1 MSNDAQ
7 APKGGVRVEL
17 EKEEKK
23 APRELSRREM
33 LTRVV
38 ATSGAAAA
46 TVGLGVWLTNRRPAE
61 SQELESIRDHRV
73 SRAAGAVEMAI
84 ARGADAAANTRRA
97 LAALGGMAQFVGKG
111 ERVVIK
117 PNVGWNRR
125 AEQAANTTPDVVAE
139 VVRQVRAA
147 GAGAVWVTDVTVN
160 NAERCFAR
168 SGIRAAA
175 EAAGAEVILPSGA
188 RFRTVAV
195 GGDTL
200 RVADVLWP
208 FVDADKVINI
218 PIVKQHGLAKATMA
232 MKNWYGVL
240 GGHRV
245 RLHQQIDRS
254 IFELTAMVKP
264 TLTVLDATRV
274 LMANGPS
281 GGSLDDVKRFD
292 TVAAG
297 VDEVA
302 LDAFGA
308 GFLDLSPEALGYLAL
323 GEAAGLGRRDYR
335 SLELVEVPG

>member
-1 MSNDAQ
+1 MSKDRK
-7 APKGGVRVEL
+7 APGKKGTGVRVQLDEG
-17 EKEEKK
+17 E
-23 APRELSRREM
+23 PRAFSRREM
-33 LTRVV
+33 ISRVLT
-38 ATSGAAAA
+38 TSGAAVT
-46 TVGLGVWLTNRRPAE
+46 TVGLGVWLTGRRPAE
-61 SQELESIRDHRV
+61 AEELESIRDHRV
-73 SRAAGAVEMAI
+73 TRAAGAVEMAI
-84 ARGADAAANTRRA
+84 ARGGDAATNTRKA
-97 LAALGGMAQFVGKG
+97 LAALGGIEQFVQKG

-117 PNVGWNRR
+117 PNVGWNRK
-125 AEQAANTTPDVVAE
+125 AEQAANTNPEVVAE
-139 VVRQVRAA
+139 VVRQVKAA
-147 GAGAVWVTDVTVN
+147 GAAAVWVTDVTVN
-160 NAERCFAR
+160 HAERCFAR

-175 EAAGAEVILPSGA
+175 EEAGAKVILPNDG

-195 GGDTL
+195 GGETL

-208 FVDADKVINI
+208 FIDADKVINL
-218 PIVKQHGLAKATMA
+218 PIVKQHGLARATMS

-245 RLHQQIDRS
+245 RLHQDIDRS
-254 IFELTAMVKP
+254 IFELTAMMKP

-308 GFLDLSPEALGYLAL
+308 SFLGVDASSLGYLAL
-323 GEAAGLGRRDYR
+323 AEKAGLGRRNFQ